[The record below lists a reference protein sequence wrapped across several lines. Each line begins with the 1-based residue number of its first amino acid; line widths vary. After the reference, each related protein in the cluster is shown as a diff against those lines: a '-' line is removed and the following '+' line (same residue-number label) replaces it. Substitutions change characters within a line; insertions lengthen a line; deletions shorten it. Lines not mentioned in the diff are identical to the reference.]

1 MPKCWITAIVK
12 DGKLAGVLGSK
23 LEPSQRNI
31 KNRSHFIHPIAIGIA
46 EKYPDLDATSIK
58 SIVEAPTL
66 LVNNEF
72 LEEIQSVHKSVRAPL
87 INFMKKHVK

>member
-1 MPKCWITAIVK
+1 MAIAK
-12 DGKLAGVLGSK
+12 DGKLAGVLGKNIDASR
-23 LEPSQRNI
+23 RNVQN
-31 KNRSHFIHPIAIGIA
+31 KNHFIHPIALGIA
-46 EKYPDLDATSIK
+46 MKYPDIDATSIK

-87 INFMKKHVK
+87 INFMSNHVK

>member
-1 MPKCWITAIVK
+1 MAIVK
-12 DGKLAGVLGSK
+12 DDKLAGVLGKNLDASR
-23 LEPSQRNI
+23 RNVQN
-31 KNRSHFIHPIAIGIA
+31 KNHFIHPIALGIA
-46 EKYPDLDATSIK
+46 DKYPDLDATSIK

>member
-1 MPKCWITAIVK
+1 M
-12 DGKLAGVLGSK
+12 
-23 LEPSQRNI
+23 
-31 KNRSHFIHPIAIGIA
+31 
-46 EKYPDLDATSIK
+46 KYPDIDATSIK

-87 INFMKKHVK
+87 INFMSNHVK

>member
-1 MPKCWITAIVK
+1 MAIAK
-12 DGKLAGVLGSK
+12 DGKLAGEVGSK
-23 LEPSQRNI
+23 LEPSRRNVQN
-31 KNRSHFIHPIAIGIA
+31 KNHFIHPIALGIA
-46 EKYPDLDATSIK
+46 EKYPDLDATSVK

-87 INFMKKHVK
+87 IKFMSRHVK

>member
-1 MPKCWITAIVK
+1 MAIVK
-12 DGKLAGVLGSK
+12 DDKLAGVLGKNIDASR
-23 LEPSQRNI
+23 RNVQN
-31 KNRSHFIHPIAIGIA
+31 KNHFIHPIALGIA
-46 EKYPDLDATSIK
+46 EKYPDLDAPSIR

-87 INFMKKHVK
+87 IKFMSRRVK

>member
-1 MPKCWITAIVK
+1 MAIVK
-12 DGKLAGVLGSK
+12 DDKLAGVLGKNLDASR
-23 LEPSQRNI
+23 RNVQN
-31 KNRSHFIHPIAIGIA
+31 KNHFIHPIALGIA
-46 EKYPDLDATSIK
+46 EKYPDLDVPSIK

-87 INFMKKHVK
+87 INFMSRHVK

>member
-1 MPKCWITAIVK
+1 MAIVK
-12 DGKLAGVLGSK
+12 DDKLAGVLGKNIDASR
-23 LEPSQRNI
+23 RNVQN
-31 KNRSHFIHPIAIGIA
+31 KNHFIHPIALGIA
-46 EKYPDLDATSIK
+46 EKYPDLDVPSIK

-87 INFMKKHVK
+87 INFMSIHVK

>member
-1 MPKCWITAIVK
+1 MAIAK
-12 DGKLAGVLGSK
+12 DGKLAGVLGKNIDASR
-23 LEPSQRNI
+23 RNVQN
-31 KNRSHFIHPIAIGIA
+31 KNNFIHHIALGIA
-46 EKYPDLDATSIK
+46 EKYPDLDAMSIK

-87 INFMKKHVK
+87 INFMSNHVK